1 MYIYTIYVCPYK
13 MLQQAAKI
21 TFIFTN
27 SKNFFVLNKPI
38 IFARLKIV
46 NLCPQFLKKQIVI

>member
-1 MYIYTIYVCPYK
+1 

-38 IFARLKIV
+38 IFARLKIA
-46 NLCPQFLKKQIVI
+46 NPCPQFLKKQTVI